1 MMLHVFVLRD
11 IKADVFGSPVFVASV
26 GGFIRDLQDQVNS
39 PNSDSMLYK
48 HPADFHLM
56 KLGSFDNVKGS
67 FDLLPL
73 PDFVLDC
80 GSLAVGQGGSEA
92 TVAPVAVVPAQALNS

>member
-1 MMLHVFVLRD
+1 MILTVYCLRD
-11 IKADVFGSPVFVASV
+11 VKADVFGSPVFVPSA

-39 PNSDSMLYK
+39 PQTDSMLYK

-56 KLGSFDNVKGS
+56 KLGSFDNVKGI
-67 FDLLPL
+67 FELLPL

-80 GSLAVGQGGSEA
+80 GSLAVSQGGSEA
-92 TVAPVAVVPAQALNS
+92 TVAPVAAAQH

>member
-1 MMLHVFVLRD
+1 MILTCYCLRD
-11 IKADVFGSPVFVASV
+11 IKADIFGSPVFVPSA

-39 PNSDSMLYK
+39 PQADSMLYK
-48 HPADFHLM
+48 HPSDFHLM
-56 KLGSFDNVKGS
+56 KLGTFDNVKGV

-80 GSLAVGQGGSEA
+80 GSLVEDKVGPVGPAALSAV
-92 TVAPVAVVPAQALNS
+92 N